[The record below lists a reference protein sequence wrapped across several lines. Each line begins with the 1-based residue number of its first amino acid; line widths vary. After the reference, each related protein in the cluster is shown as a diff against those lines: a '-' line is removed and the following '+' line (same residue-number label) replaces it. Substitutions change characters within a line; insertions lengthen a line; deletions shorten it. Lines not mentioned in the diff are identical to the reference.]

1 MFINM
6 NMDCVKHNFSIYQEC
21 LQKEINNYS
30 PQLSDN
36 RNPKIKYYVPNSQF
50 IESVN
55 QCFNSQM

>member
-1 MFINM
+1 M